1 MASRQGRAVD
11 VRAVGRFLVRGTRRA
26 AITLIGFTLVV
37 VGLAG
42 LLLPILP
49 GWGLII
55 GGFIVLSRE
64 YSWADSALGFCRRHA
79 ARSGAFARRH
89 AARGGASLRSLAD
102 RRRPRPV
109 GDSSG
114 EVVIDLTQAAPV
126 PEEADEGVS
135 ATG

>member
-1 MASRQGRAVD
+1 MAEGQARTVD
-11 VRAVGRFLVRGTRRA
+11 VRAVARFLVRGTRRA
-26 AITLIGFTLVV
+26 AVTIVGFTLVA

-55 GGFIVLSRE
+55 GGLLVLSRE
-64 YSWADSALGFCRRHA
+64 YSWAYNALAFSRRN
-79 ARSGAFARRH
+79 

-102 RRRPRPV
+102 RARHRRMVVVVLPS
-109 GDSSG
+109 DD
-114 EVVIDLTQAAPV
+114 VVIDLTSTVNATAEVEAAD
-126 PEEADEGVS
+126 EADEGVS